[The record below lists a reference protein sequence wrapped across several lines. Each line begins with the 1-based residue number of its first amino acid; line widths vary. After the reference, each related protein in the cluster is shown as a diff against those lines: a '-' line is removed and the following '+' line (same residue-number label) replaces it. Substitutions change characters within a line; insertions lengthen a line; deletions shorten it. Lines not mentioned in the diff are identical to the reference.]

1 MVFHFLFKV
10 FNNYATKHDLIPMYS
25 VSALLTAQPRTFFCQ
40 TFIQPHIFFSILLI
54 GTVDGPWHYISERKQ
69 MYHKGLKKCLG
80 LEPETGKPILRP
92 CDKNNAYHK
101 WVWKENKP
109 YWAKKS

>member
-10 FNNYATKHDLIPMYS
+10 FDNYATKHDFTYVLFQCFTYS
-25 VSALLTAQPRTFFCQ
+25 TTRDFFCQ
-40 TFIQPHIFFSILLI
+40 TSYIFFILLI